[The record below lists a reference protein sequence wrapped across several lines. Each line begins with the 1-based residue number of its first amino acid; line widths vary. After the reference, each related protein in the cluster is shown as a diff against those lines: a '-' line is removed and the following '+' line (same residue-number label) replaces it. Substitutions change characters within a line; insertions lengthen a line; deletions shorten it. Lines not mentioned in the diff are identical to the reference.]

1 MSPAALSPTAD
12 PAFRPA
18 ALSIRGLTKRFGG
31 VLALDS
37 CTFDV
42 AKGSLTGLI
51 GPNGAGKSTLF
62 HVVAGFLRPD
72 AGQVLLDGRDVTGRR
87 PHQLVHLGLT
97 RTFQIP
103 HEFQKLTV
111 LESLM
116 LVPAGQ
122 LGETLGNAWLR
133 WGAVR
138 AQEAEVRERA
148 QDVLNFLQLDRVR
161 DEYAGNLSGGQK
173 KLLELGRAIMAEP
186 SVVLLDEPG
195 AGVNPTLK
203 RKLLSHIRRLNEEAG
218 HTFCIIEHDMEM
230 IASLCDP
237 VVVMASGRLL
247 AQGSMDE
254 VRADLSVI
262 DAYLSRG
269 APTAA
274 GHAGA

>member
-1 MSPAALSPTAD
+1 MSPTAD
-12 PAFRPA
+12 PALRPA

-62 HVVAGFLRPD
+62 HAVAGFLRPD

-122 LGETLGNAWLR
+122 FGETLGNAWLR
-133 WGAVR
+133 WGTVR
-138 AQEAEVRERA
+138 AQEAKVRARA

-203 RKLLSHIRRLNEEAG
+203 RKLLSHIHRLNEEAG
-218 HTFCIIEHDMEM
+218 LTFCIIEHDMEM

-262 DAYLSRG
+262 EAYLSRG